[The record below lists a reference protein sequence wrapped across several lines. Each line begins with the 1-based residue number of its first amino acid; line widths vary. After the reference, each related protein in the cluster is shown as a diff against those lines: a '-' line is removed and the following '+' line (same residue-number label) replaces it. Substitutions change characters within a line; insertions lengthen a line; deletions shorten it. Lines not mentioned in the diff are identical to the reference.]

1 MLLKRQCLRRKRRPA
16 FWCAQSAH
24 MRRTRPPF
32 GANTL
37 SPRTTCERKTR
48 AAVASGMS
56 RAASLGVLFTGSNK
70 ALLRL

>member
-1 MLLKRQCLRRKRRPA
+1 
-16 FWCAQSAH
+16 
-24 MRRTRPPF
+24 MRRSRPPF

-56 RAASLGVLFTGSNK
+56 RAASLGVLFTGSIK